1 MSLDVRETDCWR
13 LSEIVIGKIMRQPFL
28 VSLCNSHWGNGRI
41 EIIMTHNEI
50 HTSHGTLE
58 KGVQDMIASDSPYE
72 VRERHIQI
80 DTLI

>member
-1 MSLDVRETDCWR
+1 MSLDVHERDCWT
-13 LSEIVIGKIMRQPFL
+13 LSEMAIGRIMRWPFL
-28 VSLCNSHWGNGRI
+28 VSPCDSHEGNGRI
-41 EIIMTHNEI
+41 VFIMTHNEI